1 MPRPGARTPWSPT
14 EGSDSPGAVA
24 GRGERRWPRPREV
37 PEGGGAALAARKVV
51 VPRPQPGEF
60 KAFPSECTHQGCAV
74 EDVSG
79 GTIICPRLSA
89 CSTPPR
95 AVRPAGPP
103 ANR

>member
-1 MPRPGARTPWSPT
+1 M
-14 EGSDSPGAVA
+14 
-24 GRGERRWPRPREV
+24 
-37 PEGGGAALAARKVV
+37 

-79 GTIICPRLSA
+79 GTIICPCLSA